1 MSLEFVN
8 NSNSLNAAKII
19 APIKMLTFHQ
29 PYLYHKLP
37 ERQPTCTFIAT
48 NTPTQISA
56 FVNLALEG
64 LMQDHHHLSR
74 RSISGFRPLGNSTKM
89 AFTPMRRG
97 PAVQYLLLLL
107 S

>member
-1 MSLEFVN
+1 
-8 NSNSLNAAKII
+8 
-19 APIKMLTFHQ
+19 MLTFHQ

-56 FVNLALEG
+56 FVDLVLEG
-64 LMQDHHHLSR
+64 LMQDHYRLSR
-74 RSISGFRPLGNSTKM
+74 RSISGFRPLGNSTRI

-97 PAVQYLLLLL
+97 PAVQYLLFPF